1 MERTIIH
8 MTLHF
13 LVPFMVAKT
22 AWKENWLFPFIT
34 MALTIA
40 VDFDHLLADPIF
52 DPNRC
57 GLGFHPLHSWPAIA
71 VYLVAIFSSRLRI
84 VTLGLLIHMELI
96 VCGYADEFSYF
107 LSLLFL
113 TKQVLHVCN
122 FAKGVYPPLYICVS
136 IFVNRQ

>member
-8 MTLHF
+8 MILHF
-13 LVPFMVAKT
+13 LVPFMVAKI
-22 AWKENWLFPFIT
+22 AWKENWLFPFII
-34 MALTIA
+34 MALTIV

-84 VTLGLLIHMELI
+84 VALGLLIHMGLDGTDCLWI
-96 VCGYADEFSYF
+96 
-107 LSLLFL
+107 
-113 TKQVLHVCN
+113 
-122 FAKGVYPPLYICVS
+122 
-136 IFVNRQ
+136 R

>member
-1 MERTIIH
+1 MERTIVH
-8 MTLHF
+8 MILHF

-22 AWKENWLFPFIT
+22 VWKENWFSPFII

-71 VYLVAIFSSRLRI
+71 VYLVAIFSPRLRI

-96 VCGYADEFSYF
+96 VCGYADELSYF
-107 LSLLFL
+107 LS
-113 TKQVLHVCN
+113 
-122 FAKGVYPPLYICVS
+122 
-136 IFVNRQ
+136 

>member
-22 AWKENWLFPFIT
+22 AWKENWLFPFII

-57 GLGFHPLHSWPAIA
+57 GLGFHPLHSLPAIA
-71 VYLVAIFSSRLRI
+71 VYLVAIFSPRLRI

-96 VCGYADEFSYF
+96 VYGYADELSYF
-107 LSLLFL
+107 LS
-113 TKQVLHVCN
+113 
-122 FAKGVYPPLYICVS
+122 
-136 IFVNRQ
+136 

>member
-13 LVPFMVAKT
+13 LVPCMVAKT
-22 AWKENWLFPFIT
+22 AWKGNWLFPFII

-71 VYLVAIFSSRLRI
+71 VYLVAIFSPRLKI
-84 VTLGLLIHMELI
+84 VTLGPLIHMELI
-96 VCGYADEFSYF
+96 VCGYADELSDF
-107 LSLLFL
+107 LS
-113 TKQVLHVCN
+113 
-122 FAKGVYPPLYICVS
+122 
-136 IFVNRQ
+136 

>member
-1 MERTIIH
+1 MERSIIH

-22 AWKENWLFPFIT
+22 VWKENWFSPFII

-84 VTLGLLIHMELI
+84 VALGLLIHMGLDGI
-96 VCGYADEFSYF
+96 DC
-107 LSLLFL
+107 LW
-113 TKQVLHVCN
+113 
-122 FAKGVYPPLYICVS
+122 I
-136 IFVNRQ
+136 R

>member
-22 AWKENWLFPFIT
+22 VWKENWFSPFII

-84 VTLGLLIHMELI
+84 VALGLLIHMGLDGTDYLWI
-96 VCGYADEFSYF
+96 S
-107 LSLLFL
+107 
-113 TKQVLHVCN
+113 
-122 FAKGVYPPLYICVS
+122 
-136 IFVNRQ
+136 